1 MTAVIT
7 KIVTEKMIKM
17 NVKMKVDVL
26 INMVNNLSETKINN
40 IDLNYVGQLMNRLS
54 VAEDLDHI
62 YAQR

>member
-17 NVKMKVDVL
+17 NVKKKVDVL

-62 YAQR
+62 YGQR

>member
-1 MTAVIT
+1 
-7 KIVTEKMIKM
+7 MIKM
-17 NVKMKVDVL
+17 NVEKKVEVL
-26 INMVNNLSETKINN
+26 INMVTNLSETKINN